1 MELTKE
7 LWNEVKRYINTV
19 DRAEAAETVV
29 SVLVDHDIDAEDIR
43 QAFKSDS
50 DIKKALA
57 QYVKDHDDGGYDDD
71 DEEDEYGYEDEE
83 EDY

>member
-57 QYVKDHDDGGYDDD
+57 QYVKDHDDGGYDDE